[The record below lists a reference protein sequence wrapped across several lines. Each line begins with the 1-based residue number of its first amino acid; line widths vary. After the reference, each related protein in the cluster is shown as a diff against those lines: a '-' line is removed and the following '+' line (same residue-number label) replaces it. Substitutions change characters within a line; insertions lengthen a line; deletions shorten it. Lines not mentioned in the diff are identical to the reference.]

1 MDEDFNVEELR
12 RTVYHPDTVL
22 TLGPIMLL
30 GIFFGL
36 VLLCG
41 LCFGVGYSMGSHV
54 THNSS
59 ATSQQPA
66 AASQAAGSLPK
77 HTASPQIIPP
87 QKPQQ
92 PHAPKPAP

>member
-1 MDEDFNVEELR
+1 MDEDFNVEEFR

-30 GIFFGL
+30 SIFFGL

-41 LCFGVGYSMGSHV
+41 LCFGVGYSMGSRDAR
-54 THNSS
+54 NSS
-59 ATSQQPA
+59 ATSPQPA

-77 HTASPQIIPP
+77 HTASPQIIV

-92 PHAPKPAP
+92 RHAPKPAP